1 MRTQSEVATDRLREQ
16 IIRGEHKPG
25 SHIQEQTLS
34 DTLGVSRT
42 PVRTA
47 LNTLANEGL
56 LEYVAKRGYRVRE
69 VSLSEISD
77 AYEVRAT
84 LEGMGCRL
92 VAERG
97 LDRAGERYLR
107 GFVEEME
114 EIIEGGSN
122 RDFDRDRWRV
132 LNHRFHMKIL
142 DTADNDLLK
151 RLVTETARLPLAT
164 LRTIAYWGERETV
177 VMVWRSHIDHVY
189 ILDALARGQAFRAE
203 ARMREHIQVGGQLVH
218 DQYVAAQEPDPLAIA
233 R

>member
-1 MRTQSEVATDRLREQ
+1 VRTQSEVATDRLREQ

-25 SHIQEQTLS
+25 SHVQEQTLS
-34 DTLGVSRT
+34 DALGVSRT

-69 VSLSEISD
+69 FSLREIGD

-97 LDRAGERYLR
+97 LGRASERRLR
-107 GFVEEME
+107 CIVEQME
-114 EIIEGGSN
+114 KIIEDGSN
-122 RDFDRDRWRV
+122 SDFDRDRWRE
-132 LNHRFHMKIL
+132 LNHRFHIGIL
-142 DTADNDLLK
+142 DAAGNDLLK
-151 RLVTETARLPLAT
+151 RLITETARLPLAT
-164 LRTIAYWGERETV
+164 LRTIADWGARETV
-177 VMVWRSHIDHVY
+177 VSVWRSHIDHFF

-203 ARMREHIQVGGQLVH
+203 ARMREHIQVGGQMVH
-218 DQYVAAQEPDPLAIA
+218 DQYTAAQELDPVAIV

>member
-1 MRTQSEVATDRLREQ
+1 MRTQSELATDRLREQ
-16 IIRGEHKPG
+16 IIRGEYKPG
-25 SHIQEQTLS
+25 SHVQEQTLS
-34 DTLGVSRT
+34 DALGVSRT

-69 VSLSEISD
+69 VSLREIGD

-97 LDRAGERYLR
+97 LDRAGERRLH
-107 GFVEEME
+107 GIVEEME
-114 EIIEGGSN
+114 QIIEGGAN
-122 RDFDRDRWRV
+122 RDFDRDRWRE
-132 LNHRFHMKIL
+132 LNHSFHMSIL
-142 DTADNDLLK
+142 DFAGNELLI
-151 RLVTETARLPLAT
+151 RLITETARLPLAT

-189 ILDALARGQAFRAE
+189 ILDALSRGQAFRAE

-218 DQYVAAQEPDPLAIA
+218 DQYAAAQQPDPLSIA